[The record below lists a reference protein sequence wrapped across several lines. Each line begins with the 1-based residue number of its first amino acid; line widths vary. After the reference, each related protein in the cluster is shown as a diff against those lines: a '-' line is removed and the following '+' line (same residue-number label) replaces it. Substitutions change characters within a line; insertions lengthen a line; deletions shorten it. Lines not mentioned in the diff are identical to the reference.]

1 MTCRCY
7 SVKIFPQKCISFGDK
22 ILHRYSEMAKRET
35 VTSESGYAVAE
46 FHWETKKPMRKSK
59 HLLELK
65 TKNIFVTYGT

>member
-1 MTCRCY
+1 M
-7 SVKIFPQKCISFGDK
+7 
-22 ILHRYSEMAKRET
+22 HRYSEMAKRET